1 MDGGSGGFMGDLE
14 FVGGAIG
21 MLVGNQQC
29 VDLAMGHFVG
39 THSRRSGSR

>member
-1 MDGGSGGFMGDLE
+1 MESGSGGFMGDLE

-29 VDLAMGHFVG
+29 VDLFLGHCVEF
-39 THSRRSGSR
+39 HLPHSGSR

>member
-21 MLVGNQQC
+21 MSVGNQQC
-29 VDLAMGHFVG
+29 VDLALGHYVG
-39 THSRRSGSR
+39 THFPHSGSR